1 MAVKSSS
8 SRSKKS
14 KADVQQE
21 METLLLENESEKSS
35 TTAKSQVIETWRQ
48 QELLSS
54 VKDVSMESVSKSLA
68 NLGLEI
74 THTLTTLNEKL
85 VGQIQLLA
93 SLRDAVA
100 LEQKELSRLH
110 KIDVIATSL
119 DQLIQEYT
127 QKKQELEKD
136 QEESNA
142 EWDTKKLKQE
152 FDEKE
157 YLETLKKQ
165 RQREKE
171 DYDYKLALERKKEV
185 DQYEEKNR
193 LVERK
198 NQEKQEE
205 LQKSWQQREEVLKS
219 REVEYAEMKSQIS
232 GFDQRL
238 KTEIEKNRLEAVR
251 ETEQKYQQQIMVLKK
266 DAESDKKLAELKIA
280 SLEEK
285 VIQSTQQIVAS
296 QAELINAKKQ
306 VQDIAEKAIE
316 GASGSRTLAHINQIA
331 MEQAKNRSTQN

>member
-1 MAVKSSS
+1 MAGKSPS

-14 KADVQQE
+14 KADVQEE
-21 METLLLENESEKSS
+21 MEILLLENESEKSS
-35 TTAKSQVIETWRQ
+35 TTAKSQEIETWRQ

-54 VKDVSMESVSKSLA
+54 VKDVSMESVSKGLA
-68 NLGLEI
+68 NLGIEI
-74 THTLTTLNEKL
+74 TRTLTTLNEKL

-110 KIDVIATSL
+110 NIDVAATSL
-119 DQLIQEYT
+119 DQLIQEYM
-127 QKKQELEKD
+127 QKKQELEKA
-136 QEESNA
+136 QEESNVQ
-142 EWDTKKLKQE
+142 WDTKKLKQE

-171 DYDYKLALERKKEV
+171 DYDYKLMLERKKEA
-185 DQYEEKNR
+185 DQYEEKHR

-205 LQKSWQQREEVLKS
+205 LQKSWQQREEVLKT
-219 REVEYAEMKSQIS
+219 REVEYAEMKNQIS

-238 KTEIEKNRLEAVR
+238 KAEIEKNRLEAVK
-251 ETEQKYQQQIMVLKK
+251 ETEQKYQQQILVLKK

-285 VIQSTQQIVAS
+285 VIQLTQQIIAS